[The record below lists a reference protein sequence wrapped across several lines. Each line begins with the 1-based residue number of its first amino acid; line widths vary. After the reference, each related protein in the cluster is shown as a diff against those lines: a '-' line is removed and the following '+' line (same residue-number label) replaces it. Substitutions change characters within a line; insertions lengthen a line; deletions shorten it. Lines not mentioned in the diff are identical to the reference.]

1 MMSESFK
8 KAVLTKSG
16 CDFNIDGMKLFR
28 FHVSSCADC
37 LLWDIPEKCLNLIFC
52 STGKIRIRL
61 LNGQA
66 VYAHQQ
72 EIVCVSEKVCV
83 FLSDT
88 EKETSGFLLS
98 VEIPKIQNSLCAITK
113 IIGTAIFQ

>member
-37 LLWDIPEKCLNLIFC
+37 LLRWDIPEKCLSLILC

-61 LNGQA
+61 LNGQSSFCSSA
-66 VYAHQQ
+66 GN
-72 EIVCVSEKVCV
+72 C
-83 FLSDT
+83 LR
-88 EKETSGFLLS
+88 L
-98 VEIPKIQNSLCAITK
+98 
-113 IIGTAIFQ
+113 

>member
-1 MMSESFK
+1 M
-8 KAVLTKSG
+8 TKSG

-28 FHVSSCADC
+28 FHVSSCSDC
-37 LLWDIPEKCLNLIFC
+37 FYTNKLPDTPEKCLNFIFC

-98 VEIPKIQNSLCAITK
+98 VEIPKIQNRLCAITK
-113 IIGTAIFQ
+113 IIGNWNLDIH